1 MSIMRITHGV
11 GMTIIIMGPVSDRMF
26 SDTFSK
32 KKMLNVKI
40 EPDRIDMNNKIKNIS
55 VRSILPDSSPQAYY

>member
-1 MSIMRITHGV
+1 MRITHGV

-32 KKMLNVKI
+32 KKTVKRKNRTRSGS
-40 EPDRIDMNNKIKNIS
+40 DR
-55 VRSILPDSSPQAYY
+55 YE